1 MNAIAENIYIEELT
15 KYFKRSELQLNSIQQ
30 SDAEII
36 EPFKNS
42 DLKLAITTDSIV
54 EEIAVGLYDD
64 PYLIGWMIVMVNL
77 SDLAAVGAEPLGI
90 LISEIIPENLSQSFI
105 MEMQRGIN
113 DACKECDTFILG
125 GDTNRGSNLILTG
138 CAIGKFNSYAPNYRT
153 GCSVGDLL
161 YASNY
166 LGGGNAFAITKL
178 LGPQEDSYKYYPVA
192 RLKEGQALRGFATAC
207 MDTSDG
213 VISTLDQLMRLN
225 NVGFEIYAKWEN
237 SLETE
242 AKQIAENINMPYWL
256 LLAGQHGEFELL
268 FTIKE
273 SSENHFNCLSA
284 QMNWNPIK
292 LGKVTEKKE
301 LTIPFYCQL
310 NTIDSARI
318 RNLSNIANNDVSEYL
333 NALLNLDQEMKKCS

>member
-1 MNAIAENIYIEELT
+1 MNVIAENIYVEELT
-15 KYFKRSELQLNSIQQ
+15 KYFKRSELQLNSIHQ

-36 EPFKNS
+36 KPFKNFNS
-42 DLKLAITTDSIV
+42 KLAITTDSIV

-64 PYLIGWMIVMVNL
+64 PYLIGWMVVMVNL

-90 LISEIIPENLSQSFI
+90 LISEIIPKNISHSFI

-113 DACKECDTFILG
+113 DACKECDTFVLG
-125 GDTNRGSNLILTG
+125 GDTNKGANLILTG
-138 CAIGKFNSYAPNYRT
+138 CALGKFNSYAPNYRT
-153 GCSVGDLL
+153 GCNVGDLL

-178 LGPQEDSYKYYPVA
+178 LDPQEDSYKYFPVA
-192 RLKEGQALRGFATAC
+192 RIKEGQALRGFATAC

-225 NVGFEIYAKWEN
+225 DVGFEMNSKWEN
-237 SLETE
+237 SLESE
-242 AKQIAENINMPYWL
+242 AKQIAENIDMPYWL

-273 SSENHFNCLSA
+273 SYENHFNFLNA

-301 LTIPFYCQL
+301 LTTPLYGQL

-333 NALLNLDQEMKKCS
+333 NALLSLDREMKKSL

>member
-1 MNAIAENIYIEELT
+1 MNAIAENIYVEKLT
-15 KYFKRSELQLNSIQQ
+15 KYFERSELQLNRIQE

-36 EPFKNS
+36 EPFNNS
-42 DLKLAITTDSIV
+42 DSKLAITTDSIV

-64 PYLIGWMIVMVNL
+64 PYLIGWMVVMVNL

-90 LISEIIPENLSQSFI
+90 LISEVIPDTLPHSFV

-113 DACKECDTFILG
+113 DACKECNTFVLG
-125 GDTNRGSNLILTG
+125 GDTNKGSNLILTG
-138 CAIGKFNSYAPNYRT
+138 CALGKINDNAPNFRT
-153 GCSVGDLL
+153 GCNAGDIL

-178 LGPQEDSYKYYPVA
+178 LDPQEDCYKYYPVA
-192 RLKEGQALRGFATAC
+192 RLKEGQALRGFVTSC

-213 VISTLDQLMRLN
+213 VIAALDQLMRLN
-225 NVGFEIYAKWEN
+225 NVGFEINTNWEN
-237 SLETE
+237 SLESK
-242 AKQIAENINMPYWL
+242 AKQIAEKINMPNWL
-256 LLAGQHGEFELL
+256 LLAGQHGEFELI

-273 SSENHFNCLSA
+273 SCENYFNCLSA

-292 LGKVTEKKE
+292 LGKVTKNKE
-301 LTIPFYCQL
+301 LTIPFYGKL

-318 RNLSNIANNDVSEYL
+318 RNLSNKSNNDVSEYL
-333 NALLNLDQEMKKCS
+333 NALLNLDREIKKYS

>member
-1 MNAIAENIYIEELT
+1 MNAIAENIYIEKLT
-15 KYFKRSELQLNSIQQ
+15 KYFKRSELQLNRIQQ

-42 DLKLAITTDSIV
+42 DSKLAITTDSIV
-54 EEIAVGLYDD
+54 EEIAMGLYDD
-64 PYLIGWMIVMVNL
+64 PYLIGWMVVMVNL

-90 LISEIIPENLSQSFI
+90 LISEVIPDNLSQSFI

-113 DACKECDTFILG
+113 DACKECETFVLG

-138 CAIGKFNSYAPNYRT
+138 CALGKFNSYAPNYRT
-153 GCSVGDLL
+153 GCNVDDLL

-166 LGGGNAFAITKL
+166 LGGGNAFAVTKL
-178 LGPQEDSYKYYPVA
+178 LDPQENSYKYYPVA

-225 NVGFEIYAKWEN
+225 DVGFKIYSKWEN
-237 SLETE
+237 SLESG

-256 LLAGQHGEFELL
+256 LFAGQHGEFELL

-273 SSENHFNCLSA
+273 AYENYFNCLST

-301 LTIPFYCQL
+301 LTMPLYGQL

-318 RNLSNIANNDVSEYL
+318 RNLSNISNNDVSEYL
-333 NALLNLDQEMKKCS
+333 NALLNLDREMKKCS

>member
-1 MNAIAENIYIEELT
+1 MSTIAENIYIENLT

-42 DLKLAITTDSIV
+42 DSKLAITTDSIV

-64 PYLIGWMIVMVNL
+64 PYLIGWMVVMVNL
-77 SDLAAVGAEPLGI
+77 SDLAAVGAEPIGV

-105 MEMQRGIN
+105 MEMQRGIS
-113 DACKECDTFILG
+113 DACKECETFVLG
-125 GDTNRGSNLILTG
+125 GDTNRGFNLILTG
-138 CAIGKFNSYAPNYRT
+138 CALGKLINNDPNYRT
-153 GCSVGDLL
+153 GCSEGNIL

-166 LGGGNAFAITKL
+166 LGGGNAFAVTKL
-178 LGPQEDSYKYYPVA
+178 LYPQEEIYKYYPVA
-192 RLKEGQALRGFATAC
+192 RLEQGQALHGFATAC

-213 VISTLDQLMRLN
+213 VISTLDQIMRLN
-225 NVGFEIYAKWEN
+225 NIGFEINANWEN
-237 SLETE
+237 CLEPE
-242 AKQIAENINMPYWL
+242 AKKIAENIDMPYWL

-273 SSENHFNCLSA
+273 SYENYFNFLSA

-292 LGKVTEKKE
+292 LGRVTERKE
-301 LTIPFYCQL
+301 LTMPLYDKL
-310 NTIDSARI
+310 NIIDTVRI

-333 NALLNLDQEMKKCS
+333 YALLNIDREMKNNP